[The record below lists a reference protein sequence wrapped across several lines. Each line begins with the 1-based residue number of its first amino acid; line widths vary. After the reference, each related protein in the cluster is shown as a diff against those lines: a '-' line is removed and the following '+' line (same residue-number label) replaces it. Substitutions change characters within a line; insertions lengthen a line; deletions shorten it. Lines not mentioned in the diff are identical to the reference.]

1 MDEPNTGREL
11 VSGKAM
17 VDRPRLHIN
26 KLNWVSLWKPFPTG
40 GGGSGVSAI
49 LTLPSHCV
57 TNY

>member
-40 GGGSGVSAI
+40 GVGCLSNFDSSQP
-49 LTLPSHCV
+49 LC
-57 TNY
+57 N